1 MTDLQNPG
9 QSLNVKKA
17 TSILLDDV
25 FPASNS
31 ARLKTQRSVI
41 FSVTLDNDLARV
53 KENVRKIQDGGISVT
68 VVVVGDANKQRLSII
83 RNDLLSIVGDAKKII
98 FLDSESTKS
107 VADKVDDSI
116 QLVNFPSKF
125 FLLLITCIDFKMFE
139 NDQNFN

>member
-31 ARLKTQRSVI
+31 ARLKIQRSVI

-83 RNDLLSIVGDAKKII
+83 RNDLMSIVGDAKKLI
-98 FLDSESTKS
+98 FLDSESTES
-107 VADKVDDSI
+107 VADKVDDTV
-116 QLVNFPSKF
+116 QLISFPSKF
-125 FLLLITCIDFKMFE
+125 FYYFITCIGFSMFE
-139 NDQNFN
+139 TDQNFN

>member
-9 QSLNVKKA
+9 QSLNVKKV

-25 FPASNS
+25 FPASNG
-31 ARLKTQRSVI
+31 ARLKIQRSVI

-98 FLDSESTKS
+98 FLDSESTES

>member
-25 FPASNS
+25 FPTSNS
-31 ARLKTQRSVI
+31 ARLKIQRSVI

-83 RNDLLSIVGDAKKII
+83 RNDLMSIVGNAKKLI
-98 FLDSESTKS
+98 FLDSESTES
-107 VADKVDDSI
+107 VADKVDDTV
-116 QLVNFPSKF
+116 QLISFPSKF
-125 FLLLITCIDFKMFE
+125 FLLLYYLYWF
-139 NDQNFN
+139 